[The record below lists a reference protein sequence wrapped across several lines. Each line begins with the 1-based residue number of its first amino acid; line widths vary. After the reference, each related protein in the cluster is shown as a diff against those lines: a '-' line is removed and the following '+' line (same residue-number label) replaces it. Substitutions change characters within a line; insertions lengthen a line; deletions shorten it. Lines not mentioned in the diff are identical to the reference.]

1 MVCVRRYPVGTVWVP
16 VAAQSSDRGV
26 SVCPPRQ
33 SAPADDPF
41 PTTGDDLQG
50 FWDMV
55 LIQVHH
61 IDAMMDELEAI
72 RANNWQLPEVSRERR
87 SAATAAQPRKL
98 PHNSGAKAAPWWGQA
113 RIMMPAAGAN

>member
-1 MVCVRRYPVGTVWVP
+1 MVCVRRYPVRTVWVP

-26 SVCPPRQ
+26 SVCLPRQ

-72 RANNWQLPEVSRERR
+72 RANDWQLPEVSRERR
-87 SAATAAQPRKL
+87 SAATAAQPRKTAAQQWCTGSAMVG
-98 PHNSGAKAAPWWGQA
+98 PSANYDARSGC
-113 RIMMPAAGAN
+113 